1 MVLLDLSALID
12 SVLYAI
18 RRQDVYSDVLHS
30 VGNNSIFYI
39 YPQSFLDL
47 GSAQIALYLC
57 LQPYSVQ
64 SKRINMTQEE
74 IQDAIKTL
82 WEADAMI
89 PRTRKATHKLLVEAG
104 IIEETSSVAK
114 RASKKKQ
121 KAPAKKKKAKRGT
134 K

>member
-1 MVLLDLSALID
+1 M
-12 SVLYAI
+12 
-18 RRQDVYSDVLHS
+18 YSDVLHS

-47 GSAQIALYLC
+47 WSAQIALYLC

-89 PRTRKATHKLLVEAG
+89 PRTRKASHKLLVEAG
-104 IIEETSSVAK
+104 IIEETS
-114 RASKKKQ
+114 RESKK
-121 KAPAKKKKAKRGT
+121 APKKKKKAKRKT

>member
-12 SVLYAI
+12 SVLYAM
-18 RRQDVYSDVLHS
+18 RQQDVYSDVLHS

-47 GSAQIALYLC
+47 WSAQIALYLC
-57 LQPYSVQ
+57 LQPNSVQ
-64 SKRINMTQEE
+64 SKRIDMTQEE

-89 PRTRKATHKLLVEAG
+89 PRTRKASHKLLVEAG
-104 IIEETSSVAK
+104 IIEETSSVSK
-114 RASKKKQ
+114 RASKKT
-121 KAPAKKKKAKRGT
+121 PTKKKKAKRRT